1 MRSNARFKR
10 RRTERGA
17 GLPAA
22 AGAGRW
28 RWRWALAGAGWR
40 WALGAGRWALAGA
53 GKDVSHA
60 RARCF
65 RAVVVNAADAG
76 LPSPFFKTELNNT
89 ELLRSQPVWGMFFRR
104 RAFADR

>member
-10 RRTERGA
+10 RRTERGV

-28 RWRWALAGAGWR
+28 TLAGAGWCWALGAGRWALAGAGWR

-76 LPSPFFKTELNNT
+76 LPSPFSK
-89 ELLRSQPVWGMFFRR
+89 RS
-104 RAFADR
+104 

>member
-10 RRTERGA
+10 RRTERGV

-76 LPSPFFKTELNNT
+76 LPSPFSK
-89 ELLRSQPVWGMFFRR
+89 RS
-104 RAFADR
+104 